1 MRLDRGEVR
10 ELVGVFALFLLGLLL
25 RIAPLKGALVG
36 GDVLFYGSDSFYH
49 MRRVLYTVDH
59 FPHTLWFDSYLDYPK
74 GLELMW
80 PPLFDQLIA
89 GTSLLFGAESQRSI
103 EIIGA
108 IVPPILGSLTVVAL
122 YFLARE
128 LFGRRVGLLSA
139 LFLAINPQ
147 HVSATIFGRPDHHVF
162 EAFLLV
168 NVVLFLTLALKSR
181 EKRSRFAAVAG
192 VLMAAL
198 AYTWIG
204 AAAYLGIFLAYVA
217 IQTTLDLRQR
227 VSSKNDLL
235 IFLAA
240 FGVALVL
247 MLPFWKEPWLR
258 PSFFAAVGILL
269 VILVLLALSRWFL
282 ERNLPWAT
290 FPLIVVTLGYVLLI
304 SAYALGQSM
313 GVHHLLDSGLSY
325 FFGGN
330 LSQKV
335 AEAVPLYSA
344 VKPLSV
350 TGFNLTIAVMGFAH
364 FWRSDIDRPQ
374 LLFLVWT
381 VSILFFAIFQNR
393 FLYVFSASMSILMTL
408 FFFRAAAIVGDS
420 EWAQKNRNISKFFA
434 PALLLLLIL
443 PSTASDVDVFAV
455 RPAIVEDG
463 WNQPLIWLDE
473 NSMETTSFL
482 DPNQTPEY
490 GVLSW
495 WDRGNW
501 ILYRSRRPVVANGFQ
516 AGATDAARFF
526 LSVDEKEALR
536 IMDNRRSRYA
546 VTDSKML
553 RSGLSA
559 IALWTDESPTDYVK
573 KTEDEDALAYK
584 HTEKFLGSTLA
595 RCHLFDCQGM
605 SHLRL
610 IYESEPKVG
619 SVLPANQVKI
629 FERVSGA
636 RIAGTSNADEP
647 VVAVLNV
654 TTNQGRRFEYTKN
667 AVPRNGRYE
676 MNVPYST
683 EGEDGVHAIGP
694 YLVSSGGKSRL
705 VDVGGEDVLQGG
717 EIAVDF

>member
-1 MRLDRGEVR
+1 LRLDRGEVR
-10 ELVGVFALFLLGLLL
+10 EFATVFAIFLLGLLL
-25 RIAPLKGALVG
+25 RMAPSRGAIVG
-36 GDVLFYGSDSFYH
+36 GDLLFYGSDSFYH
-49 MRRVLYTVDH
+49 MRRILYTVDH
-59 FPHTLWFDSYLDYPK
+59 FPHTLWFDSYLDYPR

-89 GTSLLFGAESQRSI
+89 GVALLFGAESQRSI
-103 EIIGA
+103 EIVGA
-108 IVPPILGSLTVVAL
+108 IAPPILGSLTVVAL

-128 LFGRRVGLLSA
+128 LFGRRAGLLSA

-147 HVSATIFGRPDHHVF
+147 HVSASIFGRPDHHVF

-168 NVVLFLTLALKSR
+168 NAVLFLVLALNR
-181 EKRSRFAAVAG
+181 RDKRLWFGAAAG

-204 AAAYLGIFLAYVA
+204 AAAYLGIFLVYVA
-217 IQTTLDLRQR
+217 IQATLDLRQR
-227 VSSKNDLL
+227 VSSKDDLL
-235 IFLAA
+235 IFFVA

-247 MLPFWKEPWLR
+247 MLPFWKEAWLL
-258 PSFFAAVGILL
+258 PSFFAAFGIML
-269 VILVLLALSRWFL
+269 VISALLALSRTFL
-282 ERNLPWAT
+282 DRGLHWVA
-290 FPLIVVTLGYVLLI
+290 FPLVIVTIVYVLLI

-313 GVHHLLDSGLSY
+313 GVHHLLDQGLIY
-325 FFGGN
+325 FFGGS

-335 AEAVPLYSA
+335 AEAVPLRGA
-344 VKPLSV
+344 VRPLSV
-350 TGFNLTIAVMGFAH
+350 AGFNLTIAVMGFAH
-364 FWRSDIDRPQ
+364 LWRSDIDRPQ

-381 VSILFFAIFQNR
+381 VSILALTIFQNR
-393 FLYVFSASMSILMTL
+393 FLYVFSASMSILMAL

-420 EWAQKNRNISKFFA
+420 EWCKKNRDLSKFFA

-443 PSTASDVDVFAV
+443 PSASSVVEAFAV

-463 WNQPLIWLDE
+463 WNEPLLWLKE

-501 ILYRSRRPVVANGFQ
+501 VLYRSRRPVVANGFQ
-516 AGATDAARFF
+516 AGAEDAARFF
-526 LSVDEKEALR
+526 LSGDEAKAVE
-536 IMDNRRSRYA
+536 IMDERRSKY
-546 VTDSKML
+546 VLTDSNML

-559 IALWTDESPTDYVK
+559 IALWTGEMPADYVR
-573 KTEDEDALAYK
+573 KTEDAYD

-595 RCHLFDCQGM
+595 RCHLFDCRGM

-610 IYESEPKVG
+610 IYESEPVDG
-619 SVLPANQVKI
+619 SGLPANQVKI

-636 RIAGTSNADEP
+636 RITGTSNADEP

-654 TTNQGRRFEYTKN
+654 TTNQGRRFQYTRS

-676 MNVPYST
+676 MTVSYST
-683 EGEDGVHAIGP
+683 DGEGQVRAIGP
-694 YLVSSGGKSRL
+694 YLVSSVGQSRL
-705 VDVGGEDVLQGG
+705 VDVGEEEVLHGG

>member
-1 MRLDRGEVR
+1 LKLDRGEVR
-10 ELVGVFALFLLGLLL
+10 EFASVFAIFLLGLLL
-25 RIAPLKGALVG
+25 RMAPLRGALVG
-36 GDVLFYGSDSFYH
+36 GDLLFYGSDSFYH

-59 FPHTLWFDSYLDYPK
+59 FPHTLWFDSYIDYPR

-89 GTSLLFGAESQRSI
+89 GTALLFGAESQRSI
-103 EIIGA
+103 EIVGS
-108 IVPPILGSLTVVAL
+108 IVPPILGSLTVIAL

-128 LFGRRVGLLSA
+128 LFGRRAGLLSA

-147 HVSATIFGRPDHHVF
+147 HVSASIFGRPDHHVF

-168 NVVLFLTLALKSR
+168 NLVLFLTLALKSR
-181 EKRSRFAAVAG
+181 DKSPWFAVVAG

-204 AAAYLGIFLAYVA
+204 AAAYLGIFLVYVA
-217 IQTTLDLRQR
+217 IQTTLDLRQK
-227 VSSKNDLL
+227 VSSKDDLL

-240 FGVALVL
+240 FGIALVL
-247 MLPFWKEPWLR
+247 MLPFWKEVWLR
-258 PSFFAAVGILL
+258 PSFFAAFGILL
-269 VILVLLALSRWFL
+269 VISALLALSRTFL
-282 ERNLPWAT
+282 DRGLPWVA
-290 FPLIVVTLGYVLLI
+290 FPLIVVVLGYVLLI

-325 FFGGN
+325 FFGGS

-335 AEAVPLYSA
+335 AEAVPLYDA
-344 VKPLSV
+344 VRPLSV
-350 TGFNLTIAVMGFAH
+350 AGFNLTIAVMGFAH
-364 FWRSDIDRPQ
+364 LWRSDIDRPQ

-381 VSILFFAIFQNR
+381 VSILALTIFQNR
-393 FLYVFSASMSILMTL
+393 FLYVFSASMSILMAL
-408 FFFRAAAIVGDS
+408 FFSRAAAIVGDS
-420 EWAQKNRNISKFFA
+420 EWGKKNRGLSKFLA

-443 PSTASDVDVFAV
+443 PSAASVVGAFAI

-463 WNQPLIWLDE
+463 WNGPLIWLEE
-473 NSMETTSFL
+473 NSMETTSFQ

-516 AGATDAARFF
+516 AGAEDAARFF
-526 LSVDEKEALR
+526 LSGDEAKAVE
-536 IMDNRRSRYA
+536 IMDDRRSRYV

-559 IALWTDESPTDYVK
+559 IALWTGEDPTDYVR
-573 KTEDEDALAYK
+573 KTEDEGALAYN
-584 HTEKFLGSTLA
+584 HTEKFLRTLLA
-595 RCHLFDCQGM
+595 RCHLFDCRGM
-605 SHLRL
+605 SHLQL
-610 IYESEPKVG
+610 IYESEPEVG
-619 SVLPANQVKI
+619 SGLPANQVKI

-636 RIAGTSNADEP
+636 RISGTSTAEGP

-654 TTNQGRRFEYTKN
+654 TTDQGRRFQYTKT
-667 AVPRNGRYE
+667 AVPRDGRYE
-676 MNVPYST
+676 MTVSYST
-683 EGEDGVHAIGP
+683 DGEGGVYAIGP

-705 VDVGGEDVLQGG
+705 VDVGEEDVLRGG